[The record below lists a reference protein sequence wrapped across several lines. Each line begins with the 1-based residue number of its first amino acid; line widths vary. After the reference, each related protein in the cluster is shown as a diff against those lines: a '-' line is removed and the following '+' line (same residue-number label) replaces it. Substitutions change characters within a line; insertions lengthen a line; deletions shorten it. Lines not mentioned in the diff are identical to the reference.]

1 MLRRMLYELVFYLN
15 LDLEISNQLDK
26 VTIIILFHILK
37 ALRLF
42 PLMKLYTSFL
52 DKPLI
57 SESTIFFFDLHSQ

>member
-1 MLRRMLYELVFYLN
+1 MLYELVFYLN

-57 SESTIFFFDLHSQ
+57 SESTIFFFDLNSQ